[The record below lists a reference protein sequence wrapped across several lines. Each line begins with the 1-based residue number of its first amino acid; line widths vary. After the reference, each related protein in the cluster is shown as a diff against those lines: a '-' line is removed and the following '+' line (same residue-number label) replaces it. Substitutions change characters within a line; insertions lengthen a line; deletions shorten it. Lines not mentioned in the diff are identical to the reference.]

1 MKYFRYRSIVLLL
14 ILQCLPVCPQLKA
27 QSVYQLRD
35 GDLQLIYF
43 GKRYDY
49 VVPHVVQTFHNAM
62 RFHRERWQYE
72 DSSATYVVLS
82 DFEDMGHGG
91 ALVMPFKQVQLGISP
106 YSFAFSIVPSNE
118 RFQWLFNHELTH
130 VVMADKAN
138 KKDLLYR
145 KLLQGKIRRN
155 EENPVSAVWSFLTTP
170 RWYAPRWFHEG
181 IACFM
186 ETWMSGGL
194 GRAMGTYD
202 EMYFRSIV
210 DGGQEIYSLIGLET
224 EGTTVDFQVGANA
237 YLYGTRFITYLA
249 YRYGTEPLF
258 VFYNRTDSSKSFYA
272 NQFRQVYNKS
282 VHEAW
287 KEWMAWEK
295 SFQQQNIDR
304 VSAYPLTDFKP
315 LCDKPLGNV
324 SKTEYNSVTGK
335 LYAAINYPG
344 IISQIAEIDVKT
356 GKIRKLAT
364 LDSPELYYSTNLA
377 YNPADEKIYISE
389 QNSKYRSLVEV
400 DVKTG
405 KKKTLLPFS
414 RTGNL
419 VFNQKDKSLWGVRH
433 DNGNAILVKI
443 PAPYKQIIPLYT
455 APFGRAIFDLDISDR
470 GDKLLA
476 TLSGVKG
483 EQSLILFE
491 MEALEQGSTRYE
503 TLYEL
508 EDNTLTQFRFAGN
521 DEYLIGTSYY
531 TGVSNIWRLRLED
544 KAFELMSN
552 TETGFFMPLSYR
564 EDSLLV
570 LRFERDGMLPGIIPA
585 EVLTDA
591 NAIDYLGNLVHQL
604 NPVVEDWSLP
614 PASRNFEAPSES
626 RQEPYQPLREM
637 KFAGLY
643 PDLGGFKETAA
654 LGMRLNWRDPLG
666 LSNIELF
673 VATSPW
679 SANELKQKFHL
690 MFDWSYWNW
699 HFSANYNPTHFYDL
713 FGPAKRSRAGY
724 NLGLDYHRSFSLKHP
739 FRSYYEFGIYTY
751 GMLEVLPQYQNIAS
765 PIRDFQAATAAYG
778 LSKLRK
784 SLGAVEDEQGYSWDI
799 TASSYLA
806 QGSLFP
812 SFVSNQ
818 DLGFLLPGMRNTSFW
833 IRNSI
838 GQSLGDRSSGM
849 SYFYFG
855 GFRNN
860 YVDWQPS
867 GQYRKAL
874 AFPGAGID
882 EIKAYNYVK
891 TMAEVNL
898 RPLRLRNVGTTW
910 LYPTYI
916 KSSLFG
922 THLMTNFDRNTER
935 AHIFNAGVQVDL
947 QLVMF
952 SYLKT
957 TWSLGYARMRQ
968 AGLPDKGQW
977 MLSLKLLGD

>member
-1 MKYFRYRSIVLLL
+1 MKSFRYWLIGLLL
-14 ILQCLPVCPQLKA
+14 FLSLACCFRLNA

-35 GDLQLIYF
+35 GDMQLIYF
-43 GKRYDY
+43 GQRYDY

-62 RFHRERWQYE
+62 HFHRNLWQYE

-106 YSFAFSIVPSNE
+106 YSFAFSIIPSNE

-138 KKDLLYR
+138 KQDLLYR
-145 KLLQGKIRRN
+145 KLLQGRIRRN
-155 EENPVSAVWSFLTTP
+155 EEKPLSAIWSYLTTP

-210 DGGQEIYSLIGLET
+210 SGKQDIYSLIGLET
-224 EGTTVDFQVGANA
+224 EGTTIDFQVGANA

-249 YRYGTEPLF
+249 YRYGTESLF
-258 VFYNRTDSSKSFYA
+258 EFYNRTDSSKSFYA

-282 VHEAW
+282 IHEAW

-295 SFQQQNIDR
+295 SFQQDNIDR
-304 VSAYPLTDFKP
+304 ISAYPLTDFRP

-324 SKTEYNSVTGK
+324 SRTEYNPATGK

-356 GKIRKLAT
+356 GKKRKLAT

-377 YNPADEKIYISE
+377 YNPDDEKIYITE

-419 VFNQKDKSLWGVRH
+419 VFNSKDKSLWGVRH

-443 PAPYKQIIPLYT
+443 PQPYNQIIPLYT

-483 EQSLILFE
+483 EQSLILFDIQ
-491 MEALEQGSTRYE
+491 ALEQGSTQYE

-508 EDNTLTQFRFAGN
+508 EDNTLTQFRFTN
-521 DEYLIGTSYY
+521 DDQYLIGTSYY

-552 TETGFFMPLSYR
+552 TETGFFMPLSYK

-585 EVLTDA
+585 EVLNDA
-591 NAIDYLGNLVHQL
+591 NAIDYLGNLVHQR
-604 NPVVEDWSLP
+604 NPVVEEWSLP
-614 PASRNFEAPSES
+614 PASKNFEAPSES
-626 RQEPYQPLREM
+626 QQKPYRVLREM
-637 KFAGLY
+637 KFAGIY

-654 LGMRLNWRDPLG
+654 LGLRLNWRDPLG
-666 LSNIELF
+666 LSNMELF

-713 FGPAKRSRAGY
+713 FGPTKRSRAGY
-724 NLGLDYHRSFSLKHP
+724 NLGLDYNRSFSLKHP

-765 PIRDFQAATAAYG
+765 PIRDFQAATAGYG

-784 SLGAVEDEQGYSWDI
+784 SLGGVDDEQGYSWDI

-806 QGSLFP
+806 QGGLYP

-838 GQSLGDRSSGM
+838 GQSLGDRSSGL

-874 AFPGAGID
+874 AFPGAEID
-882 EIKAYNYVK
+882 EIKAYNYIK
-891 TMAEVNL
+891 TMGELNL

-935 AHIFNAGVQVDL
+935 AHLFNAGVQLDL

-957 TWSLGYARMRQ
+957 TWSLGYARMMQ

>member
-1 MKYFRYRSIVLLL
+1 MKSFRYWLIGLLL
-14 ILQCLPVCPQLKA
+14 FLSLACCFRLNA

-35 GDLQLIYF
+35 GDMQLIYF
-43 GKRYDY
+43 GQRYDY

-62 RFHRERWQYE
+62 HFHRNLWQYE

-138 KKDLLYR
+138 KQDLLYR
-145 KLLQGKIRRN
+145 KLLQGRIRRN
-155 EENPVSAVWSFLTTP
+155 EEKPLSAIWSYLTTP

-210 DGGQEIYSLIGLET
+210 SGKQDIYSLIGLET
-224 EGTTVDFQVGANA
+224 EGTTIDFQVGANA

-249 YRYGTEPLF
+249 YRYGTESLF
-258 VFYNRTDSSKSFYA
+258 EFYNRTDSSKSFYA

-282 VHEAW
+282 IHEAW

-295 SFQQQNIDR
+295 SFQQDNIDR
-304 VSAYPLTDFKP
+304 ISAYPLTDFRP

-324 SKTEYNSVTGK
+324 SRTEYNPATGK

-356 GKIRKLAT
+356 GKKRKLAT

-377 YNPADEKIYISE
+377 YNPDDEKIYITE

-419 VFNQKDKSLWGVRH
+419 VFNSKDKSLWGVRH

-443 PAPYKQIIPLYT
+443 PQPYNQIIPLYT

-483 EQSLILFE
+483 EQSLILFDIQ
-491 MEALEQGSTRYE
+491 ALEQGSTQYE

-508 EDNTLTQFRFAGN
+508 EDNTLTQFRFTN
-521 DEYLIGTSYY
+521 DDQYLIGTSYY

-552 TETGFFMPLSYR
+552 TETGFFMPLSYK

-585 EVLTDA
+585 EVLNDA
-591 NAIDYLGNLVHQL
+591 NAIDYLGNLVHQR
-604 NPVVEDWSLP
+604 NPVVEEWSLP
-614 PASRNFEAPSES
+614 PASKNFEAPSES
-626 RQEPYQPLREM
+626 QQKPYRVLREM
-637 KFAGLY
+637 KFAGIY

-654 LGMRLNWRDPLG
+654 LGLRLNWRDPLG
-666 LSNIELF
+666 LSNMELF

-713 FGPAKRSRAGY
+713 FGPTKRSRAGY
-724 NLGLDYHRSFSLKHP
+724 NLGLDYNRSFSLKHP

-765 PIRDFQAATAAYG
+765 PIRDFQAATAGYG

-784 SLGAVEDEQGYSWDI
+784 SLGGVDDEQGYSWDI

-806 QGSLFP
+806 QGGLYP

-838 GQSLGDRSSGM
+838 GQSLGDRSSGL

-874 AFPGAGID
+874 AFPGAEID
-882 EIKAYNYVK
+882 EIKAYNYIK
-891 TMAEVNL
+891 TMGELNL

-935 AHIFNAGVQVDL
+935 AHLFNAGVQLDL

-957 TWSLGYARMRQ
+957 TWSLGYARMMQ